1 MISTIFPK
9 RTPLLL
15 LVITTALIVLAA
27 CGRNRTP
34 EPTPTVAPT
43 EVPTVAPTATPVPP
57 PTATPI
63 PAPQLGDGGT
73 WTLQS
78 LNGETVPAPNLVT
91 ATFAENG
98 LLTGISGCNNY
109 SAGYSTDGDTIAI
122 EPPATTR
129 KACSDA
135 RMMLEEEY
143 LAALTAAATFS
154 VNDAT
159 LTLFDGDGAEVATL
173 LAGAASLQNDST
185 WNLVAYR
192 RPDGTLLPVDRTLPI
207 SVTVSQGALHGVTP
221 CREFSAPLELGT
233 AVATVGAVDE
243 TLLDLQPAACQDRGL
258 AAVQD
263 ADFLAALTSVS
274 GYELT
279 ADALTLLDDAG
290 NPVALLI
297 PPEGAADAALEAAAA
312 AAATPAAEEA
322 TPAAEEA
329 TPAAEEATPVA
340 DEEATPASEEEVTPV
355 ADEEATPAADEEA
368 TPTADEEATPTAAE
382 EATPAADEEATPVA
396 QEEPTAEEAAAAAA
410 ALDALRAENPLA
422 MTAWTLEHFGSAAE
436 SVAPLDGT
444 SPGVLFLPEEFVGTG
459 GCNWFAGAYSVVDS
473 EIVPTNPNIT
483 RTECDSPAGVMEQ
496 EDTFVGALA
505 NATAYAVD
513 ADNLVLSTVGDQ
525 ELMTLVPHTA
535 TPPTTTAGVETTWT
549 LAMLRMDDEWV
560 LAAGD
565 VTLRLK
571 DEEVSG
577 FGGCNNFFGAVA
589 QTGDAVDFSG
599 MGSTRKMCPDGDVMD
614 QEAAFLQ
621 TLESV
626 DGGIAFGD
634 AWLLT
639 TEGQGALLL
648 VAAE

>member
-1 MISTIFPK
+1 MTPTIFPK
-9 RTPLLL
+9 RSPLLL
-15 LVITTALIVLAA
+15 LVIISALIVLAA

-43 EVPTVAPTATPVPP
+43 EAPTVAPTATPVPP

-63 PAPQLGDGGT
+63 PAPTLGDGGT

-78 LNGETVPAPNLVT
+78 LNGANVPAPNLVT

-109 SAGYSTDGDTIAI
+109 SAGYIIDGDTIAI

-154 VNDAT
+154 VDGAT
-159 LTLFDGDGAEVATL
+159 LTLFDGDDAEVATL

-207 SVTVSQGALHGVTP
+207 SVTVSTGALHGVTP
-221 CREFSAPLELGT
+221 CREFSASLELGT
-233 AVATVGAVDE
+233 ATATVGAVDE
-243 TLLDLQPAACQDRGL
+243 TPLDPQPAACQDRGL

-263 ADFLAALTSVS
+263 ADFLAALGSVS

-279 ADALTLLDDAG
+279 ADALTLLDAAG

-312 AAATPAAEEA
+312 AAAAVTPTATAEEA
-322 TPAAEEA
+322 TPSASEAATPAADEEA
-329 TPAAEEATPVA
+329 TPVAEEEATPVA
-340 DEEATPASEEEVTPV
+340 DEEATPATE
-355 ADEEATPAADEEA
+355 EEATPVANEEA
-368 TPTADEEATPTAAE
+368 TPVTEEEATPM
-382 EATPAADEEATPVA
+382 ADEEATPVA
-396 QEEPTAEEAAAAAA
+396 AEEPTAEEAAAAAA
-410 ALDALRAENPLA
+410 ALEALRAENPLA
-422 MTAWTLEHFGSAAE
+422 MTAWTLDHFGSAAE

-505 NATAYAVD
+505 NATAYAVG

-560 LAAGD
+560 PAAGD